1 MDCIVHGVEKSWT
14 RLSHVRVTFT
24 SHQISGAVLRVFITH
39 VRSFFLSF
47 FFFLQ
52 HTRGFIDG
60 CTNRVTLISWEAEH
74 LMWDLSQQPMDLL
87 VAVQVLGSGGLL
99 TPEHSSFNG
108 CGPWAYSLCGM

>member
-47 FFFLQ
+47 FFFCNTQ
-52 HTRGFIDG
+52 
-60 CTNRVTLISWEAEH
+60 E
-74 LMWDLSQQPMDLL
+74 
-87 VAVQVLGSGGLL
+87 GLL
-99 TPEHSSFNG
+99 TVAQTG
-108 CGPWAYSLCGM
+108 